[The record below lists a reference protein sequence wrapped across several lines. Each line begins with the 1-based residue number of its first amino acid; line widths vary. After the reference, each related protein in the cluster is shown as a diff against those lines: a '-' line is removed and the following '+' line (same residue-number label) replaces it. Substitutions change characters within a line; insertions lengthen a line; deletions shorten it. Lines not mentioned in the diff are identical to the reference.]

1 MARVP
6 LVSSRGAGLLF
17 NIPQSPPTVWGAIR
31 RPALLQNPGSVLKQD
46 VCLRPPSPQIN
57 NPQNLIS
64 GGRVEALESH
74 YFHIPYPGALGLLRE
89 CGRPG
94 AGKARARSGNL
105 RPCARLQGEM
115 SSKLHHSVVGMA
127 EGDGGC
133 IVARGGEGDIVNMLV
148 TLSHLTTRSAL
159 RSRCFDGAS
168 RKLYVCAAG

>member
-1 MARVP
+1 M
-6 LVSSRGAGLLF
+6 
-17 NIPQSPPTVWGAIR
+17 
-31 RPALLQNPGSVLKQD
+31 
-46 VCLRPPSPQIN
+46 
-57 NPQNLIS
+57 
-64 GGRVEALESH
+64 EALESH

-115 SSKLHHSVVGMA
+115 SSRLHHSVVGMA
-127 EGDGGC
+127 EGARGGRL
-133 IVARGGEGDIVNMLV
+133 VARGGEGDIVNMLV

-168 RKLYVCAAG
+168 RKLYVRTAG